1 MRPQHC
7 RHHMIPCFS
16 WTVQTPSQ
24 RQLTLVPPLP
34 LVENF
39 YRPSW
44 SNLFLGWFL
53 TDLTMS
59 HLFVPTCT
67 CGNAVFQCDFFLSL
81 WYLTPC
87 CTTESNYTP
96 HLLWW
101 VLQDRLF
108 QSLMKQAIHSL
119 GHLSLYLLKLR
130 VHYPCVQCRGNTSL
144 EGLQLHPLHIK

>member
-1 MRPQHC
+1 MSPQHC

-16 WTVQTPSQ
+16 WTVQTSSQ

-34 LVENF
+34 LVEDF
-39 YRPSW
+39 YRLSW
-44 SNLFLGWFL
+44 SNIFLGWFL
-53 TDLTMS
+53 TDLTMP

-130 VHYPCVQCRGNTSL
+130 VHYPCVQCRGNAAL
-144 EGLQLHPLHIK
+144 EGLQLQPLHIK